1 MDSTAAAAQRDDA
14 KIRVMLVDDSP
25 IIRGMNARIL
35 DKVTSVE
42 IVASVSNGELAVKRM
57 EQGGV
62 DIIVLDI
69 EMPVMDGLTAIPLLL
84 EQDRNVKILMSSTL
98 TQRGAEVSLRA
109 LELGAADFIPKPT
122 SVTSAEGR
130 NAVDEYRRD
139 IVEKVLNL
147 GAAALKDKRD
157 AKGAASPAA
166 APSASAASTPAPPPA
181 VAPAK
186 PRPSLVFDQSKPAP
200 KVLAIG
206 SSTGGPQALLQVFR
220 NLGGALNC
228 PVLITQHMPPHFTE
242 ILAKHIGDVS
252 KMPCREAI
260 DGEILEAGRVYVAPG
275 DYHMIVETDGTQVKI
290 SLNQNPPENFCR
302 PAVDPLF
309 RSVAECFG
317 KRALCIVLTGM
328 GRDGAAGAKVVAEA
342 GGSVVAQDEE
352 TSVVWGMPGA
362 TFATGVCSAVL
373 PISDIA
379 PYIDNATKVA
389 AHGAR

>member
-1 MDSTAAAAQRDDA
+1 METAAATVEREDA

-35 DKVTSVE
+35 DKAPRVE

-62 DIIVLDI
+62 DVVVLDI

-84 EQDRNVKILMSSTL
+84 KQDKNVKILMSSTL
-98 TQRGAEVSLRA
+98 TQHGAEVSFRA

-122 SVTSAEGR
+122 NIASVDGR
-130 NAVDEYRRD
+130 NAVDDYRRD
-139 IVEKVLNL
+139 IVEKVNNL
-147 GAAALKDKRD
+147 GATVLKEKRR
-157 AKGAASPAA
+157 PATVTTA
-166 APSASAASTPAPPPA
+166 APVPQP
-181 VAPAK
+181 VKAK
-186 PRPSLVFDQSKPAP
+186 PELVSRLAP
-200 KVLAIG
+200 KVLAFG

-220 NLGGALNC
+220 NLDGALDC
-228 PVLITQHMPPHFTE
+228 PVFITQHMPPHFTE

-260 DGEILEAGRVYVAPG
+260 DGDVLEAGRIYVAPG
-275 DYHMIVETDGTQVKI
+275 DYHMIVKADGLKAVLT
-290 SLNQNPPENFCR
+290 LNQDPPENFCR
-302 PAVDPLF
+302 PAVDPMF

-328 GRDGAAGAKVVAEA
+328 GRDGAAGAKVVADA
-342 GGSVVAQDEE
+342 GGCIIAQDEA

-362 TFATGVCSAVL
+362 TYGAGVCDAVL
-373 PISDIA
+373 PISEIA
-379 PYIDNATKVA
+379 PFINKVTKGTKN
-389 AHGAR
+389 GAR

>member
-1 MDSTAAAAQRDDA
+1 METAAATVEREDA

-35 DKVTSVE
+35 DKAPRVE

-62 DIIVLDI
+62 DVVVLDI

-84 EQDRNVKILMSSTL
+84 KQDKNVKILMSSTL
-98 TQRGAEVSLRA
+98 TQHGAEVSFRA

-122 SVTSAEGR
+122 NIASVDGR
-130 NAVDEYRRD
+130 NAVDDYRRD
-139 IVEKVLNL
+139 IVEKVNNL
-147 GAAALKDKRD
+147 GATVLKEKRR
-157 AKGAASPAA
+157 PATVTTA
-166 APSASAASTPAPPPA
+166 APVPQP
-181 VAPAK
+181 VKAK
-186 PRPSLVFDQSKPAP
+186 PELVSRLAP
-200 KVLAIG
+200 KVLAFG

-220 NLGGALNC
+220 NLDGALDC

-260 DGEILEAGRVYVAPG
+260 DGDVLEAGRIYVAPG
-275 DYHMIVETDGTQVKI
+275 DYHMIVKADGLKAVLT
-290 SLNQNPPENFCR
+290 LNQDPPENFCR
-302 PAVDPLF
+302 PAVDPMF

-328 GRDGAAGAKVVAEA
+328 GRDGAAGAKVVADA
-342 GGSVVAQDEE
+342 GGCIIAQDEA

-362 TFATGVCSAVL
+362 TYGAGVCDAVL
-373 PISDIA
+373 PISEIA
-379 PYIDNATKVA
+379 PFINKVTKGTKN
-389 AHGAR
+389 GAR

>member
-1 MDSTAAAAQRDDA
+1 METAAATVEREDA

-35 DKVTSVE
+35 DKASRVE

-62 DIIVLDI
+62 DVVVLDI

-84 EQDRNVKILMSSTL
+84 KQDKNVKILMSSTL
-98 TQRGAEVSLRA
+98 TQHGAEVSFRA

-122 SVTSAEGR
+122 NIASVDGR
-130 NAVDEYRRD
+130 NAVDDYRRD
-139 IVEKVLNL
+139 IVEKVNNL
-147 GAAALKDKRD
+147 GTTVLKEKRRP
-157 AKGAASPAA
+157 ATATTAASVPQ
-166 APSASAASTPAPPPA
+166 P
-181 VAPAK
+181 VKAK
-186 PRPSLVFDQSKPAP
+186 PELVSRLAP
-200 KVLAIG
+200 KVLAFG

-220 NLGGALNC
+220 NLDGALDC

-260 DGEILEAGRVYVAPG
+260 DGDVLEAGRIYVAPG
-275 DYHMIVETDGTQVKI
+275 DYHMIVKADGLKAVLT
-290 SLNQNPPENFCR
+290 LNQDPPENFCR
-302 PAVDPLF
+302 PAVDPMF

-328 GRDGAAGAKVVAEA
+328 GRDGAAGAKVVADA
-342 GGSVVAQDEE
+342 GGCVIAQDEA

-362 TFATGVCSAVL
+362 TYGAGVCDAVL
-373 PISDIA
+373 PISGIA
-379 PYIDNATKVA
+379 PFINKVTKGTKN
-389 AHGAR
+389 GAR

>member
-1 MDSTAAAAQRDDA
+1 METAAATVEREDA

-35 DKVTSVE
+35 DKAPRVE

-62 DIIVLDI
+62 DVVVLDI

-84 EQDRNVKILMSSTL
+84 KQDKNVKILMSSTL
-98 TQRGAEVSLRA
+98 TQHGAEVSFRA

-122 SVTSAEGR
+122 NIASVDGR
-130 NAVDEYRRD
+130 NAVDDYRRD
-139 IVEKVLNL
+139 IVEKVNNL
-147 GAAALKDKRD
+147 GATVLKEKRR
-157 AKGAASPAA
+157 PATVTTA
-166 APSASAASTPAPPPA
+166 APVPQP
-181 VAPAK
+181 VKAK
-186 PRPSLVFDQSKPAP
+186 PELVSRLAP
-200 KVLAIG
+200 KVLAFG

-220 NLGGALNC
+220 NLDGALDC

-260 DGEILEAGRVYVAPG
+260 DGDVLEAGRIYVAPG
-275 DYHMIVETDGTQVKI
+275 DYHMIVKADGLKAVLT
-290 SLNQNPPENFCR
+290 LNQDPPENFCR
-302 PAVDPLF
+302 PAVDPMF

-328 GRDGAAGAKVVAEA
+328 GRDGAAGAKVVADA
-342 GGSVVAQDEE
+342 GGCIIAQDEA

-362 TFATGVCSAVL
+362 TYGAVRRR
-373 PISDIA
+373 SGRCA
-379 PYIDNATKVA
+379 ETQGRA
-389 AHGAR
+389 AAL

>member
-1 MDSTAAAAQRDDA
+1 METAAATVEREDA

-35 DKVTSVE
+35 DKASRVE

-62 DIIVLDI
+62 DVVVLDI

-84 EQDRNVKILMSSTL
+84 KQDKNVKILMSSTL
-98 TQRGAEVSLRA
+98 TQHGAEVSFRA

-122 SVTSAEGR
+122 NIASVDGR
-130 NAVDEYRRD
+130 NAVDDYRRD
-139 IVEKVLNL
+139 IVEKVNNL
-147 GAAALKDKRD
+147 GATVLKEKRR
-157 AKGAASPAA
+157 PATVTTA
-166 APSASAASTPAPPPA
+166 APVPQP
-181 VAPAK
+181 VKAK
-186 PRPSLVFDQSKPAP
+186 PELVSRLAP
-200 KVLAIG
+200 KVLAFG

-220 NLGGALNC
+220 NLDGALDC

-260 DGEILEAGRVYVAPG
+260 DGDVLEAGHIYVAPG
-275 DYHMIVETDGTQVKI
+275 DYHMIVKADGLKTVLT
-290 SLNQNPPENFCR
+290 LNQDPPENFCR
-302 PAVDPLF
+302 PAVDPMF

-328 GRDGAAGAKVVAEA
+328 GRDGAAGAKVVADA
-342 GGSVVAQDEE
+342 GGCVIAQDEA

-362 TFATGVCSAVL
+362 TYGAGVCDAVL
-373 PISDIA
+373 PISGIA
-379 PYIDNATKVA
+379 PFINKVTKGTKN
-389 AHGAR
+389 GAR